1 MTVNRNSLISSIIAR
16 MKRGGSVLIVSH
28 ISPDGD
34 SIGSQLALCELVS
47 QLGCKPMIVNHDS
60 AFPKYAF
67 LTKHKLVNVFECG
80 QSYPKFDFAVI
91 LESPDL
97 DRIGSVHD
105 LLLPGCE
112 VINID
117 HHRGN
122 TMYGSLNW
130 VDESVAAVG
139 IMVYELFQAAGVA
152 IDEDAAD
159 ELFTAILTDTGRFR
173 FGSTNPQ
180 AMRVCA
186 ELLEQGASTK
196 KISDALYASY
206 DENQLRM
213 LGELLAKMEL
223 HHDGQ
228 SCLLLSNKAIRD
240 KYVNGSDELE
250 GLSEYSLYTKGVKI
264 GALLREIESDR
275 TKVSLRCHEDYD
287 VAAIA
292 AVHGGGGHRNAA
304 GCTVA
309 LPFVA
314 AKAHVLEQIRRA
326 LKV

>member
-1 MTVNRNSLISSIIAR
+1 MTANRNSLINSIIGR
-16 MKRGGSVLIVSH
+16 MKQGGKVLIVSH

-34 SIGSQLALCELVS
+34 SIGSQLALYELVRR
-47 QLGCKPMIVNHDS
+47 LGCDPMIINHDS

-67 LTKHKLVNVFECG
+67 LGKHTAVNVYDAG
-80 QSYPKFDFAVI
+80 TSYPEFDFAVI

-97 DRIGSVHD
+97 DRIGNVHN
-105 LLLPGCE
+105 LLSPASE

-122 TMYGSLNW
+122 TMYGTINW

-139 IMVYELFQAAGVA
+139 IMVYELFKTAGVQ
-152 IDEDAAD
+152 IDSDVAD

-186 ELLEQGASTK
+186 DLLEQGASTK
-196 KISDALYASY
+196 KISDALYATYESS
-206 DENQLRM
+206 QLRM
-213 LGELLAKMEL
+213 LGELLATMEL
-223 HHDGQ
+223 HHNGQ
-228 SCLLLSNKAIRD
+228 SCLLLSDKAIRD
-240 KYVNGSDELE
+240 KYINGSDELE

-264 GALLREIESDR
+264 GALLRETEPNR

-292 AVHGGGGHRNAA
+292 AAYGGGGHRNAA
-304 GCTVA
+304 GCTVM
-309 LPFVA
+309 LPFA
-314 AKAHVLEQIRRA
+314 QAKERVLAQIRGA
-326 LKV
+326 LGL

>member
-1 MTVNRNSLISSIIAR
+1 MTATRISLINSIIAR
-16 MKRGGSVLIVSH
+16 MKQGGKVLIVSH

-34 SIGSQLALCELVS
+34 SIGSQLALYELVKRLS
-47 QLGCKPMIVNHDS
+47 CEPTIVNHDS

-67 LTKHKLVNVFECG
+67 LGKHSHVNVYAD
-80 QSYPKFDFAVI
+80 SNYYPRFDFVVI
-91 LESPDL
+91 LEAPDL
-97 DRIGSVHD
+97 DRIGNVRK
-105 LLLPGCE
+105 LLQPGYE
-112 VINID
+112 IINID

-122 TMYGSLNW
+122 TMYGSINW

-139 IMVYELFQAAGVA
+139 IMVYELFRAADVP
-152 IDEDAAD
+152 IDSDVAD

-173 FGSTNPQ
+173 FGSTNPE

-186 ELLEQGASTK
+186 DLLEQGASTK

-206 DENQLRM
+206 ESNQLRM
-213 LGELLAKMEL
+213 LGELLANMEL
-223 HHDGQ
+223 HHSGQ
-228 SCLLLSNKAIRD
+228 SCLLLSDKVIRE

-264 GALLREIESDR
+264 GALLREVEPTR

-287 VAAIA
+287 VAEIA

-309 LPFVA
+309 LPFA
-314 AKAHVLEQIRRA
+314 EAKQRVLDQIRKA
-326 LKV
+326 LGR